1 MLQRRAREEYGLEIN
16 RGPLGINSRP
26 ALIAQKYAES
36 QGKREQFHKAVMEA
50 YWQHARSINEHEALK
65 EIAESVG
72 LDTSDFE
79 AVLSNPAY
87 EAEVDEDIEQA
98 REYQLDA
105 VPALVFAQKYLVMG
119 AQPYPVL
126 ERVVEKVLEEEQSRA
141 DE

>member
-36 QGKREQFHKAVMEA
+36 QGKGEQFHKAVMEA
-50 YWQHARSINEHEALK
+50 YWQHARPINEPQVLK
-65 EIAESVG
+65 ELAENVG

-79 AVLSNPAY
+79 AVLSNPTY

-126 ERVVEKVLEEEQSRA
+126 ERVVEKVLAEEESQA
-141 DE
+141 PE